1 MARILFVAFSGGG
14 NLPPSLGMARELTA
28 RGHEVAFA
36 GDPEMMPRMRPT
48 PFRAIEL
55 TKAYAQLDQYPR
67 GVFGRWFCC
76 LTSPAVEAEVR
87 MVVDAEDPDFVL
99 IDFMFLAAL
108 NQAPRF
114 RQPSAAMAHM
124 ALFRVADTFR
134 HLTQMCSGIREQAGF
149 APLPPFDNLL
159 FSRERVIVTSLG
171 AMDQAPS
178 TARAPQNVRHVGPA
192 LETEAHVRPLNLPWG
207 ANVSTPLVLVSFST
221 DPLQATPDLI
231 QRSLDALG
239 RLDVHVV
246 ATIGAGV
253 DIHKEF
259 FVAPPNVTVVA
270 AADHDRIMARAALVV
285 THGGHGTMMRALK
298 YGVPLIV
305 MPGIAPDQAINGATV
320 EQVGAG
326 RLLAQDASSQAI
338 GALAQEV
345 LANPKYSASAQEV
358 SKLFSKVDGAT
369 RAAEEV
375 EALLAR
381 YGLRASN
388 PNPGILLRSATACA

>member
-1 MARILFVAFSGGG
+1 MARILFLAFSGGG
-14 NLPPSLGMARELTA
+14 NLPPSLSIARQLTA

-36 GDPEMMPRMRPT
+36 GDPEMMPRMKPT
-48 PFRAIEL
+48 SFRAIEL
-55 TKAYAQLDQYPR
+55 TKAYAQLDRYPR
-67 GVFGRWFCC
+67 GPFGRWFCC
-76 LTSPAVEAEVR
+76 LTSPAVEAQVQS
-87 MVVDAEDPDFVL
+87 VVEAEDPDFIL

-108 NQAPRF
+108 NQAQRF
-114 RQPSAAMAHM
+114 RPPSAAMVHM
-124 ALFRVADTFR
+124 PLFRVADAFR
-134 HLTQMCSGIREQAGF
+134 GLTQMCSGIREKAGF
-149 APLPPFDNLL
+149 AALPQFDELL
-159 FSRERVIVTSLG
+159 FSREGVIVTSLG
-171 AMDQAPS
+171 AIDRAPS
-178 TARAPQNVRHVGPA
+178 TTRPRNVRHVGPA
-192 LETEAHVRPLNLPWG
+192 LETEAHVQPLNLPWG

-259 FVAPPNVTVVA
+259 FVAPPNTLVVA
-270 AADHDRIMARAALVV
+270 AADHDRLMARAALVV

-298 YGVPLIV
+298 YGVPMIV

-320 EQVGAG
+320 EELAAG
-326 RLLAQDASSQAI
+326 RVLAQDTSSQEI
-338 GALAQEV
+338 SALAQAV
-345 LANPKYSASAQEV
+345 LANPKYSACAREV
-358 SKLFSKVDGAT
+358 SKLFSKVDGAA

-381 YGLRASN
+381 HGLRANN
-388 PNPGILLRSATACA
+388 PNPAILLRTGAVFA